1 MRACNL
7 HTTNYKTVRTLC
19 LKESCFLS
27 NPFIIDR
34 YIMPHGAM
42 QHLLQKHLTFISG
55 IQLIWLPAMD
65 EAVLLCVVVQRKITF
80 NTLHMDYY

>member
-1 MRACNL
+1 
-7 HTTNYKTVRTLC
+7 
-19 LKESCFLS
+19 
-27 NPFIIDR
+27 
-34 YIMPHGAM
+34 MPHDAM
-42 QHLLQKHLTFISG
+42 QHLLTFISG